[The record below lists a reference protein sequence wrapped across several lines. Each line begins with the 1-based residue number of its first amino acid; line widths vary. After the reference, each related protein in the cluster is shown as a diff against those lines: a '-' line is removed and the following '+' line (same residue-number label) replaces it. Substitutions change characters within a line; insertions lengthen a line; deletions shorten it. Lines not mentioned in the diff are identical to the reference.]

1 MRAISK
7 PVDARSIYVRFIDA
21 NGRNQ
26 RAMLY
31 SYLIAASRVS
41 KWVTFLTHLAQG
53 RREAE
58 RESGC
63 INAEN
68 NNGDSKV
75 AAEF

>member
-1 MRAISK
+1 
-7 PVDARSIYVRFIDA
+7 
-21 NGRNQ
+21 
-26 RAMLY
+26 MLY